1 MTTSLNINSFL
12 QASAAGGG
20 QSPLFYS
27 ALYKNQTG
35 DPNSASYVQGVSYL
49 VQQQQNAINNAGLKS
64 AFPGAASLE
73 STAPSGSS
81 PLYGSFV
88 SLGNVPIDLVANAAA
103 NLQTQQHNNILS
115 SETSAAVKA
124 LRDVTP
130 AEGLNADFFAANPAN
145 LPANFAQSGVSSIGD
160 LLLNASGLSG
170 NGTLGSA
177 LQAQNQISGPAN
189 GPAASDAVLAEVIS
203 PSSDLS
209 PSTTLQVADF
219 IDINQG
225 AFPTSAPTQPDN
237 SQQSSNTDNG
247 ANAGGGSSASGTYNS
262 SFASSSTQGTSS
274 QASGAGSSS
283 GIGAY
288 NAIANA
294 GASTLRGGGV
304 NTSA

>member
-12 QASAAGGG
+12 QASTSAGG

-35 DPNSASYVQGVSYL
+35 DPATNGYVQNISYL
-49 VQQQQNAINNAGLKS
+49 VQQQQNAINNARLNS
-64 AFPGAASLE
+64 AFPGAAPPVS
-73 STAPSGSS
+73 AKPSGSS

-88 SLGNVPIDLVANAAA
+88 SLGNVPVDLVATAAT
-103 NLQTQQHNNILS
+103 NLQTQQKDNILS

-170 NGTLGSA
+170 VGTLGSA
-177 LQAQNQISGPAN
+177 LQAQNQISGPSN
-189 GPAASDAVLAEVIS
+189 GPAASDAVLAQVIS
-203 PSSDLS
+203 PASGLSSSD
-209 PSTTLQVADF
+209 TLQVADF
-219 IDINQG
+219 IDISQN
-225 AFPTSAPTQPDN
+225 AFPTSAPSQPDN

-247 ANAGGGSSASGTYNS
+247 ANSGGASASGTDNS
-262 SFASSSTQGTSS
+262 SSPPQGGGSGSS
-274 QASGAGSSS
+274 QTSGAGSSS
-283 GIGAY
+283 GVGAY
-288 NAIANA
+288 NAIASA
-294 GASTLRGGGV
+294 SASTLRGSGV
-304 NTSA
+304 NTTA